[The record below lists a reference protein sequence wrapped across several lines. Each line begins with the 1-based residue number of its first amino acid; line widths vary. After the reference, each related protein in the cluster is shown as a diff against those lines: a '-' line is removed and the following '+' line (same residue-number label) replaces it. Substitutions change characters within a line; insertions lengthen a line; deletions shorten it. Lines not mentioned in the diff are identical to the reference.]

1 MSVDHNL
8 YFVFDF
14 NVRTMC
20 VIIIIMYVIMII
32 NEFIKDKPI

>member
-14 NVRTMC
+14 NVHTMC